1 MINLLPP
8 DKKANFRYARKNVGL
23 RRWATS
29 LLLILVGLAGL
40 ATYGL
45 LNFQQSTN
53 SYEKQVAAAQAD
65 LAKSELPQTEAK
77 VKDITGSLRLAAQ
90 VLSKEVLFSKLI
102 TQIGHAMPKDA
113 VLSGLNINQTTGGID
128 LNANAKDYVTA
139 SQVQVNLA
147 NPDNK
152 IFAKADIVSISC
164 NAPTQAKASYPCSVT
179 IRALFTGNNPFLFI
193 NQGGKK

>member
-8 DKKANFRYARKNVGL
+8 DKKKSYRFARRNVGL
-23 RRWATS
+23 RRWVAG
-29 LLLILVGLAGL
+29 LLIILVGLGAL

-45 LNFQQSTN
+45 LSFQKSTQT
-53 SYEKQVAAAQAD
+53 YETQVATSKSGLAA
-65 LAKSELPQTEAK
+65 AKLSQTQTQ

-102 TQIGHAMPKDA
+102 TQIGTAMPSGA

-139 SQVQVNLA
+139 SQVQVNMA
-147 NPDNK
+147 NPANR
-152 IFAKADIVSISC
+152 IFAKADIVSITCSAQTQS
-164 NAPTQAKASYPCSVT
+164 NANYPCSVT
-179 IRALFTGNNPFLFI
+179 IRALFNGNNPFLFI
-193 NQGGKK
+193 NQDVKS